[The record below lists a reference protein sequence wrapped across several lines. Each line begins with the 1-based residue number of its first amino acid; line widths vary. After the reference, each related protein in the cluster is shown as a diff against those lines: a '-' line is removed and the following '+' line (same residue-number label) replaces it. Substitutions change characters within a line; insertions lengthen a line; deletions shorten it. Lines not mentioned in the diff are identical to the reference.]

1 MLEEMNRIYTM
12 VGNKVYESPDFSNNF
27 YGLYWQGIVDLN
39 KLNPQKCELLR

>member
-27 YGLYWQGIVDLN
+27 YGLYWQWIVDLN